1 MCCSS
6 ISASF
11 LVFSIITVVAIF
23 TLTMINMIFSIIT
36 PKKYETFLVKKATA
50 YESPISLF
58 LSDELN
64 KAKTIYDKFSEEIKP
79 FQEKSLASSGQYT
92 EEKIEEL
99 NHKVKRFKNV
109 LMAFGIASF
118 SVMLGFVMFFVPIY
132 ASLGCC
138 SNCAEDCDCNGDCNC
153 DCYLCIGITPIK
165 RIILFY
171 SICSPT
177 IFFSFVSFWL
187 TVSKKSTYNEIS
199 SMEGI
204 KDYMNRKKRYYSNE
218 YEYDYFGD
226 SVSYN
231 DAQFIVLLII
241 LIVLVLYP
249 LVVWLTSSKEEMN
262 PPIVVPKKKVPKKVT
277 STNISANYNTN
288 SSAEISIGLNVG
300 STDRIENDYNYNS
313 HPPQPQYLPPP
324 QPQYLPP
331 PQPYYPPQPHPHH
344 YPHAPS
350 PPPQP
355 HYYPPPQPHPHHSP
369 HAVPPPPQPHHSPH
383 AVPPPPQPHYYPP
396 PQPHPHHSPH
406 AVPPQPHP
414 HHYPHAP
421 SSQPHPHHYPHY

>member
-1 MCCSS
+1 MCCSV
-6 ISASF
+6 SASF
-11 LVFSIITVVAIF
+11 LTFSIIAIVAMF
-23 TLTMINMIFSIIT
+23 TLTLLNMIFSIIT
-36 PKKYETFLVKKATA
+36 PKKFETFYDPATSASA
-50 YESPISLF
+50 YKNVIASSML
-58 LSDELN
+58 DELKN
-64 KAKTIYDKFSEEIKP
+64 VKSY
-79 FQEKSLASSGQYT
+79 EKST
-92 EEKIEEL
+92 ENIRVLKEKFETVLIEKYSKQKLEEW
-99 NHKVKRFKNV
+99 NIKVQKNKGV
-109 LMAFGIASF
+109 LMAFGITSF
-118 SVMLGFVMFFVPIY
+118 CVIVGFSMIFIPIY
-132 ASLGCC
+132 SSYDCGTNC
-138 SNCAEDCDCNGDCNC
+138 SQSCDCNC
-153 DCYLCIGITPIK
+153 DCSLCLGVTPIK

-350 PPPQP
+350 
-355 HYYPPPQPHPHHSP
+355 
-369 HAVPPPPQPHHSPH
+369 
-383 AVPPPPQPHYYPP
+383 
-396 PQPHPHHSPH
+396 
-406 AVPPQPHP
+406 
-414 HHYPHAP
+414 
-421 SSQPHPHHYPHY
+421 SQPHPHHYPHY